1 MEHKFP
7 HHKKGL
13 NIVIVGCGKVGL
25 SLVDKL
31 SKENHDITIID
42 RDAGK
47 VQDITNLF
55 DVNGI
60 VGNGANFSTLQEA
73 GIYDTDILIAVTNSD
88 ELNLLCCIVAKRVTD
103 CAVIARVRTPDYSQ
117 DAAYLKSKLGL
128 AMIINPDL
136 ESAREISRILCLP
149 SAVGVTPFARGLA
162 EMIRF
167 RIPEGNRLDG
177 RRLRELGQELAGA
190 VLICAVEREGEVY
203 IPDGNFGLK
212 AGDVVSFIAPT
223 RGSKQFLRR
232 IGLETHQVRDALII
246 GGSENSWRLRLAKQL
261 LRVGVNVEASIE
273 SDRQHCEELSTQLPK
288 AIILN
293 GDGTDARAA
302 ARRPASSMW
311 TPVVPLT
318 GIDEENIMLTTAH
331 PGCVPWPRSSPRS
344 TASCL
349 PEAHRAAMNLGSVV
363 YPKALVTDAIVAYVR
378 SRMASRASSNIETLL
393 QPVRQPRRGA
403 SSSVANESS
412 PVVGRPLRELPT
424 RDHLLVA
431 CISHKGSILIPG
443 GDDAIQPGDSVI
455 IVTTHTGLGDLSD
468 ILA

>member
-7 HHKKGL
+7 HRKKGL

-55 DVNGI
+55 DVNGV

-73 GIYDTDILIAVTNSD
+73 GIDNADILIAVTNSD
-88 ELNLLCCIVAKRVTD
+88 ELNLLCCVVAKRVTD
-103 CAVIARVRTPDYSQ
+103 CAVIARVRTPEYSQ

-190 VLICAVEREGEVY
+190 VLICAVERGGEVY
-203 IPDGNFGLK
+203 IPDGNFLLK
-212 AGDVVSFIAPT
+212 AGDVVSFIAPA

-246 GGSENSWRLRLAKQL
+246 GGSKTATIWPSSCCGW
-261 LRVGVNVEASIE
+261 ASTW
-273 SDRQHCEELSTQLPK
+273 SSS
-288 AIILN
+288 
-293 GDGTDARAA
+293 RA
-302 ARRPASSMW
+302 
-311 TPVVPLT
+311 
-318 GIDEENIMLTTAH
+318 
-331 PGCVPWPRSSPRS
+331 
-344 TASCL
+344 TAS
-349 PEAHRAAMNLGSVV
+349 
-363 YPKALVTDAIVAYVR
+363 TVR
-378 SRMASRASSNIETLL
+378 S
-393 QPVRQPRRGA
+393 
-403 SSSVANESS
+403 
-412 PVVGRPLRELPT
+412 
-424 RDHLLVA
+424 
-431 CISHKGSILIPG
+431 
-443 GDDAIQPGDSVI
+443 
-455 IVTTHTGLGDLSD
+455 
-468 ILA
+468 

>member
-1 MEHKFP
+1 MEHKFTHP
-7 HHKKGL
+7 KKGL

-103 CAVIARVRTPDYSQ
+103 CAVIARVRTPEYSQ

-136 ESAREISRILCLP
+136 ESALEISRILCLP

-190 VLICAVEREGEVY
+190 VLICAVERGGEVY
-203 IPDGNFGLK
+203 IPDGSFRLQ

-246 GGSENSWRLRLAKQL
+246 GGSKTGYYLAKQL
-261 LRVGVNVEASIE
+261 LRVGVNVELIE

-288 AIILN
+288 AVILN
-293 GDGTDARAA
+293 GDGTDADLLREAGIEHVGA
-302 ARRPASSMW
+302 
-311 TPVVPLT
+311 VVPLT
-318 GIDEENIMLTTAH
+318 GIDEENIMLTLHTQA
-331 PGCVPWPRSSPRS
+331 VSRAKVVTKINRIMF
-344 TASCL
+344 
-349 PEAHRAAMNLGSVV
+349 PEAIDRLNLGSVV

-378 SRMASRASSNIETLL
+378 SRTASKGSSNIETLL
-393 QPVRQPRRGA
+393 HLFDNRVEAIEFIA
-403 SSSVANESS
+403 SEGS

-424 RDHLLVA
+424 RDRLLVA

-455 IVTTHTGLGDLSD
+455 IVTTHTGLSDLSD